1 MNSQPG
7 NTGGAPD
14 ERPGITFA
22 RGFILVRKGA
32 RLCKIVQNK
41 QQILAMWNK
50 TGYNVQESRERLRRE
65 GENTMRKTESQK
77 IALCGMLG
85 ALSVVL
91 LLIGSALQ
99 IGTYAAPMLAAF
111 LLIPVLEDYGPRY
124 ALTLYATVSILAV
137 LLVPETELA
146 FFYVLVM
153 GYYPVLRVKLNALK
167 NTVLRWVIKFA
178 VFNAATV
185 LVYLLLFALLG
196 PAVLD
201 ELLADGTAMLAA
213 LLAAGNLSFWLCD
226 RALAALTR
234 YYHLVVKPK
243 LKKKF

>member
-1 MNSQPG
+1 MNRWPG
-7 NTGGAPD
+7 NTGGASD

-22 RGFILVRKGA
+22 RGFILVRKGP

-50 TGYNVQESRERLRRE
+50 TGYNVQESREGQE
-65 GENTMRKTESQK
+65 GENAMRKTESQK

-234 YYHLVVKPK
+234 YYHLVVKPR

>member
-1 MNSQPG
+1 MNRQPG

-22 RGFILVRKGA
+22 RGFILVGKGA

-50 TGYNVQESRERLRRE
+50 TGYNVQESREGQE

-153 GYYPVLRVKLNALK
+153 GYYPVLRVKLNVLK

>member
-1 MNSQPG
+1 
-7 NTGGAPD
+7 
-14 ERPGITFA
+14 
-22 RGFILVRKGA
+22 
-32 RLCKIVQNK
+32 
-41 QQILAMWNK
+41 MWNK
-50 TGYNVQESRERLRRE
+50 TGYNVQESREGQE

-124 ALTLYATVSILAV
+124 ALTLYATVSILF
-137 LLVPETELA
+137 VPETELA

-153 GYYPVLRVKLNALK
+153 GYYPVLRVKLNTIK
-167 NTVLRWVIKFA
+167 SRWVRWIIKFA

>member
-1 MNSQPG
+1 MKKKINYVEIMKEIWILTVAVAIIAAAVYFFLVPSHASVSSISG
-7 NTGGAPD
+7 L
-14 ERPGITFA
+14 GIVLSN
-22 RGFILVRKGA
+22 FIPLPLSV
-32 RLCKIVQNK
+32 ITM
-41 QQILAMWNK
+41 ILN
-50 TGYNVQESRERLRRE
+50 
-65 GENTMRKTESQK
+65 
-77 IALCGMLG
+77 
-85 ALSVVL
+85 VVL

-137 LLVPETELA
+137 LFVPETELA

-153 GYYPVLRVKLNALK
+153 GYYPVLRVKLNTIK
-167 NTVLRWVIKFA
+167 SRWVRWIIKFA

-234 YYHLVVKPK
+234 YYHLVVKPR

>member
-1 MNSQPG
+1 MS
-7 NTGGAPD
+7 NTDGASD

-50 TGYNVQESRERLRRE
+50 TGYNVQESREGQE

-137 LLVPETELA
+137 LFVPETELA

-153 GYYPVLRVKLNALK
+153 GYYPVLRVKLNTIK
-167 NTVLRWVIKFA
+167 SRWVRWIIKFA

-234 YYHLVVKPK
+234 YYHLVVKPR

>member
-1 MNSQPG
+1 MNRQPG
-7 NTGGAPD
+7 NTGGASD

-22 RGFILVRKGA
+22 IGFILVGKGA

-50 TGYNVQESRERLRRE
+50 TGYNVQESREGQE